1 MRLSNMTNTPWKA
14 SRNNKESSKHTDV
27 LAPSSAWSQVYK
39 PAENLECQAIVLYS
53 YKNITN
59 SIIALK
65 MKFIMI
71 VSVLFALCTA
81 DMVIHP
87 KYCIVKNCY
96 NCARVFNHNFGT
108 KEQRYVCQSM
118 LRQKG
123 CCDFYNRKSK
133 GILF

>member
-1 MRLSNMTNTPWKA
+1 MRLSNITNTPWKV
-14 SRNNKESSKHTDV
+14 SRNKKESSQRTNFQRPHQHKAKYKSM
-27 LAPSSAWSQVYK
+27 LKSQSVK
-39 PAENLECQAIVLYS
+39 QQFYS
-53 YKNITN
+53 DIKNIAK

-71 VSVLFALCTA
+71 VSVLVALCTA